1 LVEGAAV
8 DFSDNIVNVDEGSF
22 QVEVVER
29 SHELPVVVDFW
40 ASWCGPCQ
48 ILGPLLERL
57 AIEAG
62 GTFRLAKVDVD
73 ENPNLSIRYGVRGI
87 PAVKAFRG
95 GEVTAE
101 FVGAQP
107 QAAVRRFI
115 DRLVPNPAEQAVAEA
130 KSLLATRH
138 WGEAEASFRS
148 VREEDE
154 TNAPAALGLL
164 EALLMQGKGAEALYV
179 LGDFPSSTEWAKA
192 EELRPLAEFLAEARS
207 ADAVDDETSPLEA
220 SLHQAG
226 RLVAR
231 GNLAGAMD
239 GLIDIL
245 RHDKN
250 YKNGLPRKV
259 LLGIFALLGDD
270 DPLTREY
277 RDELASVL
285 F

>member
-1 LVEGAAV
+1 M

-22 QVEVVER
+22 QIEVLER
-29 SHELPVVVDFW
+29 SHEVPVVVDFW
-40 ASWCGPCQ
+40 APWCGPCQ
-48 ILGPLLERL
+48 VLGPLLERL

-62 GTFRLAKVDVD
+62 GTFRLAKVNVD

-87 PAVKAFRG
+87 PAVKAFVG
-95 GEVTAE
+95 GEVSGE

-115 DRLVPNPAEQAVAEA
+115 ERLVPNPAEQAVAEA
-130 KSLLATRH
+130 RSLLATRH
-138 WGEAEASFRS
+138 WSEAETSFRLVS
-148 VREEDE
+148 EKDE

-164 EALLMQGKGAEALYV
+164 EALLMQGKGDEALEV
-179 LGDFPSSTEWAKA
+179 LGDFPPSTEWAKA
-192 EELRPLAEFLAEARS
+192 EQLRPLSEFLAESQS
-207 ADAVDDETSPLEA
+207 ADAMDDETSPLQA

-226 RLVAR
+226 RLIAR

-250 YKNGLPRKV
+250 YQNGLPRKI
-259 LLGIFALLGDD
+259 LLGIFVLLGDD